1 MLSKKLDTIKL
12 TFSFLLLSILNSIFS
27 TLTFKTNPYLSGVF
41 LLIGTGFVFIGIF
54 FAIFMVI
61 SFFKKSQNQLL
72 NSDLKFSYNKNV
84 NNPLILHV
92 KISSIYSLTG
102 TFYSGLVSTYIVWIL
117 HITDITS
124 IDLIISFTLSFLLEI
139 MTAMLILPRIDPFRE
154 TRPGEIRIIKLHDF
168 QGGVTAGVL
177 TLSRHS
183 PFKSIIFIG
192 DEDDSITRTI
202 EAHELGHA
210 TEHHPIF
217 LELSIIFLLS
227 IIEPLIWFVGFG
239 YIMHHVVIS
248 IFLVIKTVLIILSA
262 GIAILLSMRVAESRA
277 DAFAYKVIGKSAY
290 ENLVEA
296 LRRAYGKNV
305 KSPED
310 ARLLSKISHTSSR
323 NAIKTGDP
331 LSSIGIWEFPVVLSF
346 IASTIAVIR
355 FNSIYIIFPL
365 LFVGAL
371 VISFLIGLVFL
382 PIVRKYYRMTERGS
396 LNFSF
401 LLAGIYMISNII
413 ALDAYPNLYLV
424 ISLFLIGIILA
435 FIITRAF
442 LDLHNSTKVVVATSL
457 IYLSINILIS
467 LIKILPHGG

>member
-227 IIEPLIWFVGFG
+227 IIGPLIWFVGFG
-239 YIMHHVVIS
+239 HITHPVVIS

-401 LLAGIYMISNII
+401 LLAGIYMISSII